1 VVDEFYWEVLM
12 IFIAWLIAR
21 YCSNETLVKTARPT
35 MLSGVFRLLA
45 GLLVVGSTA
54 PGTEEM
60 VESIDQVAMAVW
72 LLAMAFLEQ
81 PQRV

>member
-21 YCSNETLVKTARPT
+21 YCSNETLVKTARST

-81 PQRV
+81 P